1 MFKIKITDGPETDG
15 LVSPKRSS
23 DNLIIKPKQT
33 TTFVLSQFNLMLN
46 FKDPK
51 DDELYTQA
59 LRELFYFPTFWPIMV
74 VIIAFGF
81 VFGNQD
87 VILRNV
93 GRGWALVVLYFVCA
107 ICTFILLVFFTLAQC
122 FEYWD
127 SPKVPRWV
135 VSASNFVLRRFLFG
149 RIADTILLF
158 SAFAQGFNF
167 LVIAAGNMCA
177 SCSNLFVL
185 QPCAGLLN
193 RNFPWHKVFFSYTV
207 QLILPIFL
215 KSTHR
220 HMSFLSIFVV
230 TAFMVIGLGVGEYQY
245 SNQLVFMV
253 VAFHLSMFE
262 FERYRMMSFLLG
274 KEALNSEKNKQEKT
288 KADAHAQLERRMN
301 QALLQQILPAQVAKQ
316 LLSGNKVAPEQFE
329 EVTIFF
335 SDVVGFTNICAAVTP
350 IQVVKM
356 LNDLYTVMD
365 YCTSHFPLY
374 KVETIGDAYMVRQ
387 TSQCRC
393 HVSFADLPANAV
405 ATTLRSWSVDCRC
418 GTRTTR
424 SRSPTSPCW
433 CRPRCRPSK
442 ARWTAP
448 PSTSGSVGLL
458 CQCCEQ
464 IYQPPA
470 LTFHACL
477 SLSHRRPQR
486 VLHGGRGG

>member
-1 MFKIKITDGPETDG
+1 MFAQALSFLKQLNAMFKIKITDGAEADG
-15 LVSPKRSS
+15 LISPKRSS
-23 DNLIIKPKQT
+23 DNLTNKPKQT

-46 FKDPK
+46 FKDSK

-59 LRELFYFPTFWPIMV
+59 LRELFYFPTFWPIMTV
-74 VIIAFGF
+74 VIAFGF
-81 VFGNQD
+81 VFGNQQ

-93 GRGWALVVLYFVCA
+93 GQGWALVVLYFACA
-107 ICTFILLVFFTLAQC
+107 ICTFLLLVAFTVAQC

-127 SPKVPRWV
+127 SPRVPRWV
-135 VSASNFVLRRFLFG
+135 MSASNYVLRRFLFG

-158 SAFAQGFNF
+158 SSFAQGFNF

-177 SCSNLFVL
+177 SCSNLFL
-185 QPCAGLLN
+185 IQSCEGLVG

-220 HMSFLSIFVV
+220 HVSFLSIFVI

-262 FERYRMMSFLLG
+262 FERYRMTSFLLG

-374 KVETIGDAYMVRQ
+374 KVETIGDAYMVGPI
-387 TSQCRC
+387 C
-393 HVSFADLPANAV
+393 
-405 ATTLRSWSVDCRC
+405 
-418 GTRTTR
+418 
-424 SRSPTSPCW
+424 
-433 CRPRCRPSK
+433 
-442 ARWTAP
+442 
-448 PSTSGSVGLL
+448 SGYV
-458 CQCCEQ
+458 CC
-464 IYQPPA
+464 
-470 LTFHACL
+470 
-477 SLSHRRPQR
+477 
-486 VLHGGRGG
+486 VL